1 MNEGW
6 QSVSVAKNGRLTI
19 LLNFVAL
26 VTVISLDA
34 KFDVE
39 DGWLTESGKNAE
51 MKNVNALMTQLVGE
65 TP

>member
-1 MNEGW
+1 MNEGC

-34 KFDVE
+34 KFDME
-39 DGWLTESGKNAE
+39 DGWLTETEKTQE
-51 MKNVNALMTQLVGE
+51 MKNVNTLMRRRLGE